1 MYRLGIWLVALAL
14 VVNGVAGHAWA
25 DAPRAPA
32 AVASDHHD
40 GAASRHGHADV
51 AAAVAADTGQSRGP
65 VHHHLRCC
73 GVRCNVV
80 PLVPGLV
87 AIPVTLSFAAVA
99 YPTAQPRLVGHLVA
113 LDPEIP
119 KSAV

>member
-1 MYRLGIWLVALAL
+1 MYRLGIWVIALAL
-14 VVNGVAGHAWA
+14 VVNGVAGYAWA

-32 AVASDHHD
+32 AVAYDHHD
-40 GAASRHGHADV
+40 AASRQGHANG
-51 AAAVAADTGQSRGP
+51 AAAVAADAGQTHGR

-80 PLVPGLV
+80 PLVPGVV
-87 AIPVTLSFAAVA
+87 AIPVTLSFAAVV